1 MDIFDELEDMVSMS
15 LPAPPSSPTSTHSH
29 FQLYYPP
36 KHPYAFAIWLEAKI
50 PMTAQNLADI
60 EYSLVKWSIERKYMQ
75 EKEGITYIIWKTK
88 DISFTAEWS
97 VFLKWFLTQPSFN

>member
-1 MDIFDELEDMVSMS
+1 MDVFDELDMTIG
-15 LPAPPSSPTSTHSH
+15 APPPSPTYRHSQ

-36 KHPYAFAIWLEAKI
+36 KHPYALAIWREAKI
-50 PMTAQNLADI
+50 PMMGQNLADI

-75 EKEGITYIIWKTK
+75 EKEGITYICWKTK